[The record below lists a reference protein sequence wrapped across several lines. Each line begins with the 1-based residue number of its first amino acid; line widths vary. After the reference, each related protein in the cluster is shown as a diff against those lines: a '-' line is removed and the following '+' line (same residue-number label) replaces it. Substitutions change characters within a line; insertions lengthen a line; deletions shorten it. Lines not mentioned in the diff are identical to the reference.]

1 MKEIEEKKESQRYN
15 FAYWLHACARERM
28 HLKMLALSGAVGA
41 VRLF

>member
-1 MKEIEEKKESQRYN
+1 MKEIEEKKEIFHTGCMHS
-15 FAYWLHACARERM
+15 CARERM